1 LRWVSDCRASPRG
14 RDRIDG
20 PKTSL
25 GRSQMFVVFV
35 TALATW
41 VFMLL
46 MNVVDLGNF
55 LVEGTIAVIGG
66 AVVGLLVPW
75 YRARQRRQNR

>member
-1 LRWVSDCRASPRG
+1 
-14 RDRIDG
+14 
-20 PKTSL
+20 
-25 GRSQMFVVFV
+25 MFVVFV

-41 VFMLL
+41 AFMLL

-55 LVEGTIAVIGG
+55 LVEGTLAVIGG

-75 YRARQRRQNR
+75 FRARQRRQSR